1 MKTITAGDYTVEFDL
16 EEEIYDEFLDNY
28 FDKTNPMGEVSQF
41 KLYVQLELER
51 RLNDFPNQGVDGPQ
65 DYYIKIA
72 QITFAFDNALIINWL
87 KERGKHIKTEKWE
100 KAAKVNEKIIKGL

>member
-1 MKTITAGDYTVEFDL
+1 
-16 EEEIYDEFLDNY
+16 
-28 FDKTNPMGEVSQF
+28 MGEVSQF

-51 RLNDFPNQGVDGPQ
+51 RLNDFPNQGVDGPK

-100 KAAKVNEKIIKGL
+100 KAA